1 MLQFISDMIAKP
13 TSIAMLEVYSTSA
26 GAVLQCDH
34 RNRIVLHF
42 AGSLTAFKVDA
53 FLRLKQIVERIDLMA
68 MASSTDRSSDVEV
81 IYPVGCERV
90 FVLTLPEVIALKELL
105 EGAKVMLDLNSLLN
119 ERLNPVM
126 A

>member
-1 MLQFISDMIAKP
+1 MTDTTEKL
-13 TSIAMLEVYSTSA
+13 TSTAMLEVYSTTA

-34 RNRIVLHF
+34 RNRLVLQF

-53 FLRLKQIVERIDLMA
+53 FLRLKQMVEFIDLST

-90 FVLTLPEVIALKELL
+90 FVLSLPEVVALKELL

-119 ERLNPVM
+119 ECLNPVM